1 MIEWITLNWDNLLAA
16 YGGLVL
22 FATAIVKITPT
33 KKDNAVLEKIL
44 GFLDYFSTALR
55 K

>member
-1 MIEWITLNWDNLLAA
+1 MIEFFTENGVNLLAA
-16 YGGLVL
+16 YGALVAL
-22 FATAIVKITPT
+22 ATAIVKITPT
-33 KKDNAVLEKIL
+33 QKDNAILDKVL

>member
-1 MIEWITLNWDNLLAA
+1 MIEWITANWDNILAA

-22 FATAIVKITPT
+22 VATAIVKITPT
-33 KKDNAVLEKIL
+33 TKDNAILDKIL
-44 GFLDYFSTALR
+44 GVLDYFSTALR